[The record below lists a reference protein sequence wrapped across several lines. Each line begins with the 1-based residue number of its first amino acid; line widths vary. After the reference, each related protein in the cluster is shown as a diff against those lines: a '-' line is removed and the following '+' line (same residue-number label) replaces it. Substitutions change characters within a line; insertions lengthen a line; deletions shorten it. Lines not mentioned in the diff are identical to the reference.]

1 MEESTFR
8 AVRLCQ
14 VLGSH
19 TRFRILLLLAKRRMT
34 PGELRRAL
42 KKSPSLI
49 SRHLEKLRSADLVR
63 FKREKTGLLY
73 WLKRQKLPALLSG
86 IEEFAKSLG

>member
-1 MEESTFR
+1 MDESTFR

-34 PGELRRAL
+34 PSELQREL
-42 KKSPSLI
+42 GKSPSVI

-63 FKREKTGLLY
+63 FKRGERRLFY
-73 WLKRQKLPALLSG
+73 WLKRQKLPGLLRR
-86 IEEFAKSLG
+86 IEEFAKSAG